1 MVWTYNADCY
11 CDACGE
17 AIRHA
22 LDGQGKTPDNPSD
35 EYTYDS
41 DDYPKYCSNDE
52 ETDCPQHCGSGEE
65 CLNAEVLPS
74 GRKIGCLIGTS
85 LTSAGVEYVKE
96 AIAKGGEVAELW
108 AAQFSD
114 YL

>member
-1 MVWTYNADCY
+1 MAWAYNADIY
-11 CDACGE
+11 CGDCGE
-17 AIRHA
+17 ELRQA

-35 EYTYDS
+35 EHTYDS
-41 DDYPKYCSNDE
+41 DEYPKYCDDDQESDS
-52 ETDCPQHCGSGEE
+52 PQHCGSGEL

-74 GRKIGCLIGTS
+74 GRMIGCLIGTR

-96 AIAKGGEVAELW
+96 AIAAGGEVAELW
-108 AAQFSD
+108 AQQFSD